1 MRSSWITRAVVMNHK
16 QNALDLL
23 LSFQQVAL
31 PLESVIGMSVMAGLR
46 DEVVKSRQLFTPNLS
61 S

>member
-1 MRSSWITRAVVMNHK
+1 MNHK

-46 DEVVKSRQLFTPNLS
+46 DEVVKSRQFFTPNLS